1 MADTC
6 VCLSVPRTVQLCMQS
21 RDLSRGCKRARGVSS
36 SLHGCVRVKREEKQ
50 LCLCFCMPDNA
61 YSHQTVLLPHAPLTD
76 TVGPSISRFAVR
88 ISFEWTRMRVTGSAT
103 VWFEGSPVIDDHGP
117 PPRTYP
123 HTHTV
128 FDLLFELSVTA
139 WVTTAK
145 INEWNVSVSVCVYE
159 ESGWKKRGK
168 RVCTLPFSTLDLSL
182 CVCSVLSLQ
191 YPFILFSPV
200 TFVFLSFRI
209 D

>member
-1 MADTC
+1 
-6 VCLSVPRTVQLCMQS
+6 MQS

-76 TVGPSISRFAVR
+76 TVGPSISRFPVR

-117 PPRTYP
+117 PPRTYT
-123 HTHTV
+123 HTHT
-128 FDLLFELSVTA
+128 
-139 WVTTAK
+139 
-145 INEWNVSVSVCVYE
+145 
-159 ESGWKKRGK
+159 
-168 RVCTLPFSTLDLSL
+168 
-182 CVCSVLSLQ
+182 Q
-191 YPFILFSPV
+191 YLICY
-200 TFVFLSFRI
+200 LSFLLLHESPRPRLMNEMWACPCVFTKKVVERNGEREFALCPFQPLI
-209 D
+209 CRCVSALFFLFNIPSFSFRQSHLSFCHFVLISLE